1 MPTGWSF
8 VDQPG
13 KITFIDTAVKCEG
26 RASLRMQDIGL
37 HDPQHGHGRA
47 CQTLVVKPFR
57 YYHVSAAVKTQ
68 DFEAA
73 GEVQIAVLAKD
84 GTVAELLQAPC
95 RKNSGLEAN
104 RRDLQQPGVL
114 PGESLPGHL
123 GRQAG
128 NDLVGRRASGA
139 RRAGQSRP
147 PRGRPLRVTSA
158 DGKTVYVRKAGT
170 STMPA
175 TPSSA

>member
-13 KITFIDTAVKCEG
+13 KITFIDTAVKFEG

-47 CQTLVVKPFR
+47 CQTLTVKPFR

-73 GEVQIAVLAKD
+73 G
-84 GTVAELLQAPC
+84 
-95 RKNSGLEAN
+95 RS
-104 RRDLQQPGVL
+104 
-114 PGESLPGHL
+114 
-123 GRQAG
+123 
-128 NDLVGRRASGA
+128 ASRCWPRTA
-139 RRAGQSRP
+139 RR
-147 PRGRPLRVTSA
+147 
-158 DGKTVYVRKAGT
+158 
-170 STMPA
+170 
-175 TPSSA
+175 